1 MSLLFRDIQLC
12 EEEESL
18 IYYRY
23 DPKNAFSKRLLH
35 YKDSEK
41 YYAFGDFQKKTNGS
55 GLTQTFRIYLK
66 EFIQKY
72 EPCDSFA
79 DLYKIGIRSDGS
91 FIWHCADAPG
101 SMTDLN
107 ERDKKLFDYA
117 CFIDVNKFW
126 SGFEDIRDI
135 NHEKWPML
143 IDAGNMN
150 EYPDFHRLLAKSK
163 SLGKQLVIMN
173 RQKGKDAKV

>member
-1 MSLLFRDIQLC
+1 MRIRVKQHF
-12 EEEESL
+12 
-18 IYYRY
+18 
-23 DPKNAFSKRLLH
+23 A
-35 YKDSEK
+35 
-41 YYAFGDFQKKTNGS
+41 
-55 GLTQTFRIYLK
+55 QTAAL
-66 EFIQKY
+66 
-72 EPCDSFA
+72 P
-79 DLYKIGIRSDGS
+79 GT
-91 FIWHCADAPG
+91 APG
-101 SMTDLN
+101 SITDLN

-143 IDAGNMN
+143 IDAGNLN

>member
-1 MSLLFRDIQLC
+1 M
-12 EEEESL
+12 
-18 IYYRY
+18 
-23 DPKNAFSKRLLH
+23 
-35 YKDSEK
+35 
-41 YYAFGDFQKKTNGS
+41 
-55 GLTQTFRIYLK
+55 
-66 EFIQKY
+66 
-72 EPCDSFA
+72 
-79 DLYKIGIRSDGS
+79 
-91 FIWHCADAPG
+91 
-101 SMTDLN
+101 N

-163 SLGKQLVIMN
+163 RSGEAVGNNEQAKRRHICLTARGVIQSIGSHPLVQQSAEGKAGN
-173 RQKGKDAKV
+173 RKKVANENDKGMSSAWQNA

>member
-1 MSLLFRDIQLC
+1 M
-12 EEEESL
+12 
-18 IYYRY
+18 
-23 DPKNAFSKRLLH
+23 
-35 YKDSEK
+35 
-41 YYAFGDFQKKTNGS
+41 
-55 GLTQTFRIYLK
+55 TQTFRIYLK

-150 EYPDFHRLLAKSK
+150 EYPDFHRLFAKSK